1 MQNSYPDI
9 PVPKIENDLFDVK
22 IYVDSLAQFISE
34 CDTPMTIAIQGDWG
48 SGKTSM
54 MNMIRE
60 KLGDRVITAWFNT
73 WQFSQFGMS
82 SQLSYSFLSY
92 LTNQICSSDNN
103 QELLKKIK
111 KITFGFAR
119 LAAKIAVE
127 NTAGGVAADAMDKLS
142 DEGFNYADEIISVKE
157 KFEQGVQDKLTQANK
172 GKDIVQK
179 DRVVVFVDD
188 LDRLP
193 PEIAVELLEVLKL
206 FVDVEKCVFVLAIDY
221 AVVTQGIRKKYGDI
235 MTEDKGKSFFDK
247 IIQLPFKMP
256 VGLYN
261 LDNYVKR
268 TLADF
273 KINLDDDEKELDIY
287 KGLFLRSI
295 GQNPRTLKRLFNSF
309 RLIKIIILAN
319 KGSEDKD
326 TSRILFGIL
335 CMQMEYEDL
344 YNYLISNRNNLNE
357 ELLLI
362 TTTQDLKDRLR
373 LLSTRTPSDIETANM
388 LSFWMIFLEAMQLD
402 NDSVLSGEEIENFS
416 RILGFSS
423 ITAAHASGEHEKEN
437 NKARYEIRDVT
448 KQLLSSA
455 NQICEGAFK
464 LYQSNAEDR
473 ACIYQYYQVNDL
485 KNEWGVYVDNKDGE
499 YTLSIYVQNKQ
510 KSYRD
515 KFMSHVKTC
524 FPDFACKEDAADPAK
539 VWLLDVKTGAT
550 NKSTLTAEEIGV
562 LCFGQIED
570 SLKKI
575 AKIVGYVRT
584 GG

>member
-60 KLGDRVITAWFNT
+60 KLGDRVLTAWFNT

-92 LTNQICSSDNN
+92 LTNQICSSANN

-111 KITFGFAR
+111 TITFGVAR

-127 NTAGGVAADAMDKLS
+127 NVAGGVAADAMDKLS
-142 DEGFNYADEIISVKE
+142 SEGFNYADEIISIKD
-157 KFEQGVQDKLTQANK
+157 KFAQGVQDKLTQSNK
-172 GKDIVQK
+172 GQGIVEK

-221 AVVTQGIRKKYGDI
+221 AVVTQGIRKKYGDV

-256 VGLYN
+256 VDLYN

-287 KGLFLRSI
+287 KGLILKSI

-326 TSRILFGIL
+326 TNRILFGIL

-344 YNYLISNRNNLNE
+344 YNYLIANRNNLDE

-362 TTTQDLKDRLR
+362 TTAQDLKDRLN
-373 LLSTRTPSDIETANM
+373 LLSISALSDIEITNM

-437 NKARYEIRDVT
+437 NKARYAIRDVT

-455 NQICEGAFK
+455 NQLCEGVFK

-473 ACIYQYYQVNDL
+473 ACIYQYYQFNDL

-515 KFMSHVKTC
+515 KFMSHIKSC
-524 FPDFACKEDAADPAK
+524 FPDFVCNEDPADPAK
-539 VWLLDVKTGAT
+539 IWLLDVKTGAT
-550 NKSTLTAEEIGV
+550 NKSNLTAEEIGV
-562 LCFGQIED
+562 LCFGKIED

-575 AKIVGYVRT
+575 AKIVASVRT
-584 GG
+584 DG

>member
-206 FVDVEKCVFVLAIDY
+206 FVDVELHVFHSGRPTLSYSIRSNIN
-221 AVVTQGIRKKYGDI
+221 TQLTCNTALVSPAKYGNGCH
-235 MTEDKGKSFFDK
+235 TRKSKF
-247 IIQLPFKMP
+247 I
-256 VGLYN
+256 
-261 LDNYVKR
+261 KR
-268 TLADF
+268 
-273 KINLDDDEKELDIY
+273 
-287 KGLFLRSI
+287 
-295 GQNPRTLKRLFNSF
+295 
-309 RLIKIIILAN
+309 
-319 KGSEDKD
+319 
-326 TSRILFGIL
+326 
-335 CMQMEYEDL
+335 
-344 YNYLISNRNNLNE
+344 
-357 ELLLI
+357 
-362 TTTQDLKDRLR
+362 
-373 LLSTRTPSDIETANM
+373 
-388 LSFWMIFLEAMQLD
+388 
-402 NDSVLSGEEIENFS
+402 
-416 RILGFSS
+416 
-423 ITAAHASGEHEKEN
+423 
-437 NKARYEIRDVT
+437 
-448 KQLLSSA
+448 
-455 NQICEGAFK
+455 
-464 LYQSNAEDR
+464 
-473 ACIYQYYQVNDL
+473 
-485 KNEWGVYVDNKDGE
+485 
-499 YTLSIYVQNKQ
+499 
-510 KSYRD
+510 
-515 KFMSHVKTC
+515 
-524 FPDFACKEDAADPAK
+524 
-539 VWLLDVKTGAT
+539 
-550 NKSTLTAEEIGV
+550 V
-562 LCFGQIED
+562 LCVLNFFGTDD
-570 SLKKI
+570 SDYFFHCCPSL
-575 AKIVGYVRT
+575 
-584 GG
+584 